1 MIFCLLVVF
10 WWALFRFLLLCG
22 VRCCG
27 VLAKIRYVCFHF
39 YHGVE
44 MRVDI
49 CGCSWSVCSMC
60 MMCAW
65 WPMQC
70 PMMPDWLVDWFGSL
84 IRLTLASSAMKCEK
98 GKKTIGINWRDT
110 HNVFYSY
117 IGNCK
122 PSIIYY
128 LTINQVTC
136 SCQWPKCTFS
146 HCQFGTLKEC
156 PLPNSIASSILWTF
170 ICLVLRKTV
179 SVNALHNHNQ
189 LYRTYIYIQCKHR
202 WPGSLVCH
210 RSNMPCIF

>member
-1 MIFCLLVVF
+1 
-10 WWALFRFLLLCG
+10 
-22 VRCCG
+22 
-27 VLAKIRYVCFHF
+27 
-39 YHGVE
+39 
-44 MRVDI
+44 
-49 CGCSWSVCSMC
+49 MC

-156 PLPNSIASSILWTF
+156 PLPNSIASSILWMLFT
-170 ICLVLRKTV
+170 ITINYIVRI
-179 SVNALHNHNQ
+179 
-189 LYRTYIYIQCKHR
+189 YIYNANIDGRALWCVIDR
-202 WPGSLVCH
+202 ICH
-210 RSNMPCIF
+210 ASSSHTHTHTMSE